1 MVPIDATSVSLE
13 QSLNVVYQLPSNK
26 ACFITL
32 LFVTGT
38 KSDLLETRASDDSR
52 NGLKEWSIKSVH
64 NWGENPRGT
73 WVIEVAA
80 NVSSYITSNY
90 ICHNSNFQGRRRS
103 YSTC

>member
-1 MVPIDATSVSLE
+1 MYNYCQSNPVLVPFDVTSVSLE

-26 ACFITL
+26 ACLITL

-80 NVSSYITSNY
+80 NVSSSITSNY
-90 ICHNSNFQGRRRS
+90 VCHL
-103 YSTC
+103 

>member
-1 MVPIDATSVSLE
+1 MYNYCQNNPVLIPFDATSVSLE
-13 QSLNVVYQLPSNK
+13 QSLNVDYQLPSNK
-26 ACFITL
+26 ACFITH

-38 KSDLLETRASDDSR
+38 KSNLLETRASDDSR

-90 ICHNSNFQGRRRS
+90 IRHL
-103 YSTC
+103 